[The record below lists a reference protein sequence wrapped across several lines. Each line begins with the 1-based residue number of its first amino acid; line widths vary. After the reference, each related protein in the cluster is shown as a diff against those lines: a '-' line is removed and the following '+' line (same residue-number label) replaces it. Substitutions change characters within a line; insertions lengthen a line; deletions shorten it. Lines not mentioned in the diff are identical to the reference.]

1 MEETS
6 RDFATEGASIDLY
19 IRVKPLSTSE
29 RDDKRVESSD

>member
-6 RDFATEGASIDLY
+6 RDFTTEGASIDLY

-29 RDDKRVESSD
+29 RDDKRVE